1 MSDDRRQPMDPDRA
15 EQLMAGAG
23 DPSDPVARLLA
34 AVRAPAMAEE
44 LARED
49 HAVVAFRMSRW
60 SADTERH
67 AAPPRQRTGWARA
80 FGVKGLAIGLGTAI
94 ALGGVALAA
103 TTGVLPNPLTGITS
117 DNGTSQAPRTS
128 SAAPGS
134 TPRTEPGPGQSVG
147 SPTAHPGQ
155 GTGSPT
161 GVGTGSPTEAP
172 DPALMGLCRSAAA
185 HDYQDLGKWLDASGF
200 ERLKTAAGS
209 EDKIADYCTTLL
221 GSGPVQGSDAH
232 SPAAATAATSGPPE

>member
-1 MSDDRRQPMDPDRA
+1 MDPDRA
-15 EQLMAGAG
+15 EQLIAGAG

-44 LARED
+44 LAREE

-60 SADTERH
+60 SADTMRH
-67 AAPPRQRTGWARA
+67 AGPPRQRRGWARA

-103 TTGVLPNPLTGITS
+103 TTGVLPNPLTDITS
-117 DNGTSQAPRTS
+117 DNGTSDAPRTS

-134 TPRTEPGPGQSVG
+134 TQRTEPAPGQSVG

-161 GVGTGSPTEAP
+161 AVGTGAPTTPP
-172 DPALMGLCRSAAA
+172 DPALMGLCRSVAA
-185 HDYQDLGKWLDASGF
+185 HNYLDPGKWLDASGF
-200 ERLKTAAGS
+200 ERLKAAAGG
-209 EDKIADYCTTLL
+209 EDKIAEYCTALL
-221 GSGPVQGSDAH
+221 GSQPAQGNDAH
-232 SPAAATAATSGPPE
+232 EPAAATAATSGPPE